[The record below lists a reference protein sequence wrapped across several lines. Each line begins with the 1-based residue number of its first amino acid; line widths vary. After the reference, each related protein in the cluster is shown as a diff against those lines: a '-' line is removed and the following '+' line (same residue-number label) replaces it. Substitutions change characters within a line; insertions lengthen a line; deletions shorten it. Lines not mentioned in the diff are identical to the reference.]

1 MKKSVWLLAIMLL
14 FSMLAACNSESD
26 EKKKNASSEDV
37 VELELYSWR
46 TEDREAYEKIIEVFE
61 EQNPDI
67 KVNFQPYESTEYNTI
82 LTNALVSDTGPD
94 IAQLR
99 PYSGSRTIADNDYLL
114 PLDDVDGINDID
126 DSYLE
131 A

>member
-1 MKKSVWLLAIMLL
+1 MKKSVVWMLATLLTLG
-14 FSMLAACNSESD
+14 MLAACSDESD
-26 EKKKNASSEDV
+26 GKKESAAGKDV

-67 KVNFQPYESTEYNTI
+67 IVNFQPYESTEYNTI

-114 PLDDVDGINDID
+114 QIGRAHV
-126 DSYLE
+126 
-131 A
+131 